1 MMPSSASNAR
11 VARDPLRHHHA
22 DFAVEAVRP
31 LVESLTEP
39 LDMDCPT
46 WVMDT
51 NGGYQ
56 PGLDSL
62 VAQLVDDLGPHLR
75 SLTIPMGRASG
86 SMLPSS
92 GSG

>member
-39 LDMDCPT
+39 LD
-46 WVMDT
+46 MDT